1 MNEYLTIFAIIPSE
15 IYKTKKLTST
25 EKLIAERLT
34 ALCAN
39 KGYVWITNKALAN
52 MYGVREDTVSKY
64 IKRLESFGFI
74 NCKYDYKEQNKIKR
88 TIYLTDDTW
97 GKQTNTNSLN
107 ERSYTGCKPQYNI
120 NSNIKKNNKDNIYNK
135 IIDYDTDGV
144 MLWHG
149 KRCEAFPM
157 SDEETNEMED
167 LLAPFI
173 DNDE

>member
-1 MNEYLTIFAIIPSE
+1 MNEYLTIFAIMPSE
-15 IYKTKKLTST
+15 IYKTKKLTSA

-39 KGYVWITNKALAN
+39 KGYAWITNKALAN

-74 NCKYDYKEQNKIKR
+74 KCKYDYKEQNKIKR

-97 GKQTNTNSLN
+97 VKQASTGSLN
-107 ERSYTGCKPQYNI
+107 ERRDTGYKPQYNI

-149 KRCEAFPM
+149 KRCETVPM
-157 SDEETNEMED
+157 SEEETKEMED
-167 LLAPFI
+167 LLSEFQ
-173 DNDE
+173 